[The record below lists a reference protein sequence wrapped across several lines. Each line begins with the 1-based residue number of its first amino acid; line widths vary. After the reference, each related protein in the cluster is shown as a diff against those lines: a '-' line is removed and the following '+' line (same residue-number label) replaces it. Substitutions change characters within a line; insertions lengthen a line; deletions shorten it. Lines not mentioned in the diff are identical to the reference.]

1 MYNNSLYNSSLY
13 LSSTTILLS
22 GYRKILDT
30 INSCETEEQLN
41 SAFQMVY
48 NFQRM
53 VYHNL
58 LKLKSNIFKN
68 ILFHPYRTIKDYYSY
83 SQLMW
88 SVILEIKEVKDNI
101 EAQLNDASQDDDIHS
116 FRVQG
121 FQDLEK

>member
-1 MYNNSLYNSSLY
+1 MYNNSLY

-68 ILFHPYRTIKDYYSY
+68 ILFRPYRTIKDYYSY